1 VIAEKERTMTRIR
14 FNHMELSF
22 ARGTLSQDF
31 RDEVDAFCCGV
42 LGWDALDADV
52 VGQSCH
58 LLRPDDGQFI
68 LLAESDKP
76 MSSPGYDHLGL
87 LVDTRD
93 EVDVLLEECR
103 RFQDKDARLR
113 IKEYED
119 LVGPTVTVHA
129 FYVKHLLPIWF
140 DIQSMEWPAGKG
152 PTRRWQYI

>member
-1 VIAEKERTMTRIR
+1 MARECSMAKWR

-22 ARGTLSQDF
+22 PRGTLTPEF
-31 RDEVDAFCCGV
+31 RKDVDTFYCDV
-42 LGWDALDADV
+42 LGWESLDTEV

-68 LLAESDKP
+68 LLAEAEKP

-87 LVDTRD
+87 LLESRV
-93 EVDVLLEECR
+93 EVDAVLRDCQQ
-103 RFQDKDARLR
+103 FQANDDRLH

-119 LVGPTVTVHA
+119 LVGPTITVHA

-140 DIQSMEWPAGKG
+140 DVQCMEWTEGMEPAH
-152 PTRRWQYI
+152 RWRYS

>member
-1 VIAEKERTMTRIR
+1 MTRMR

-22 ARGTLSQDF
+22 PSGTLTPEF
-31 RDEVDAFCCGV
+31 RADVDGFFCDV
-42 LGWDALDADV
+42 LGWESLDTEV

-68 LLAESDKP
+68 LLAEGKDP

-87 LVDTRD
+87 LMDSRA
-93 EVDVLLEECR
+93 EVDSLLEECR
-103 RFQDKDARLR
+103 RFQEKDDRLR

-119 LVGPTVTVHA
+119 LVGPTITVHA

-140 DIQSMEWPAGKG
+140 DIQSMEWPVGME
-152 PTRRWQYI
+152 PDRRWQYA

>member
-1 VIAEKERTMTRIR
+1 MGTVR

-22 ARGTLSQDF
+22 APGTLTKDF
-31 RDEVDAFCCGV
+31 RAEVDAFYCDV
-42 LGWDALDADV
+42 LGWNALDTDV

-58 LLRPDDGQFI
+58 LLLPDDGQFI

-87 LVDTRD
+87 LMETRE
-93 EVDVLLEECR
+93 EVDHVLEQCQ
-103 RFQDKDARLR
+103 RFQEKDDRLR

-119 LVGPTVTVHA
+119 LVYDTLTVHA

-140 DIQSMEWPAGKG
+140 DVQCMEWPAGGK
-152 PTRRWQYI
+152 PAQAWRYS

>member
-1 VIAEKERTMTRIR
+1 MTTMR
-14 FNHMELSF
+14 FNHMELSLPK
-22 ARGTLSQDF
+22 GTLTQEF
-31 RDEVDAFCCGV
+31 RDDVDAFYCDV
-42 LGWDALDADV
+42 LGWEALDTEV

-68 LLAESDKP
+68 LLAEGGDP

-87 LVDTRD
+87 LLDTRD
-93 EVDVLLEECR
+93 EVDSVLEQCR
-103 RFQDKDARLR
+103 RFQAKDQRLR

-140 DIQSMEWPAGKG
+140 DIQCMEWPAGME
-152 PTRRWQYI
+152 PAHRWRYS